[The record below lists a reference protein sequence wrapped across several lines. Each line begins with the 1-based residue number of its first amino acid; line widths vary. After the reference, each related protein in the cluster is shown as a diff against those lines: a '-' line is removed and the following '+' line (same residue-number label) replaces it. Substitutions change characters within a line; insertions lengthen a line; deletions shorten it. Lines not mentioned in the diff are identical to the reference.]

1 MGGMIAYHI
10 LAVSAAV
17 VVWMLAD
24 KREKAAQ

>member
-10 LAVSAAV
+10 LAVSATVA
-17 VVWMLAD
+17 VWMLAD